1 MKKFFDDDL
10 PKVWTDLIEQV
21 RKNHPESGGENR
33 AAMAEIQARA
43 AWELNRATK
52 GLKTATWILAFSTV
66 VLCLITLLKS
76 QICITG
82 LNLSI
87 SPIALVIDSFVE

>member
-1 MKKFFDDDL
+1 MKKLFTSEL

-33 AAMAEIQARA
+33 AALAEMQARA
-43 AWELNRATK
+43 PWERNQATK

-66 VLCLITLLKS
+66 TLCLITLL
-76 QICITG
+76 Q
-82 LNLSI
+82 N
-87 SPIALVIDSFVE
+87 

>member
-1 MKKFFDDDL
+1 MKNFFTSEL

-43 AWELNRATK
+43 AWELNQATK

-66 VLCLITLLKS
+66 ILCIITLLK
-76 QICITG
+76 
-82 LNLSI
+82 N
-87 SPIALVIDSFVE
+87 